1 MCRIKAKIFDRKVRI
16 QPSEFSEG
24 DDAGNTVMPFCIKE
38 TNMKRKIRLIQIIV
52 AGQHVESMA
61 IVVHVKVTVPSP
73 GCVRIRKMA
82 WTRTVRDTIFSADTN
97 FMSVRVGM

>member
-52 AGQHVESMA
+52 AGQ
-61 IVVHVKVTVPSP
+61 
-73 GCVRIRKMA
+73 
-82 WTRTVRDTIFSADTN
+82 
-97 FMSVRVGM
+97 